1 MEEVLI
7 NIDSKYRDII
17 QYPNECKFRYNFMT
31 PYKNI
36 ISARMVSLEVNNN
49 INYIDSKKKNNF
61 FKLYLPNKLN
71 DPDGIGF
78 QLVDG
83 LLQSIQSIQN
93 IINTLF
99 NQIINTTGALQQPQI
114 NGINFAEKYFYVF
127 YLNQNTTINFNF
139 SLLIGPYG
147 LAPLIIES
155 GWHSVYGLVIQIQ
168 TYITFTRTSLI
179 QANVQDNNLTN
190 FITSCK
196 FTLNEINLRVFDR
209 RSRDVDMAMT
219 TPGPDDCIRSDK
231 IETTSLDNS
240 NPQTNLD
247 LLKDHIYA
255 TYIENYS
262 TNGFVANI
270 ADTGILDKLLNEQ
283 SGSLYYINNTPT
295 TPNSQ
300 STQLYNLVSTVNL
313 TALRTSFSNK
323 FTDDTTTINNPNT
336 YYYYHTDLT
345 NPADDSSWS
354 YSTTQVTPTNKL
366 VNLLSKEYL
375 RTYSFITEDQNKS
388 PTYVPSLVKDIAE
401 FQIDFNT
408 YTESELINP
417 VSNGLVD
424 IKKMQYPP
432 LGFYLGFRPNLLEPV
447 NKFLITPV
455 ISGTQVIMTATKTFN
470 VIGNDYIFLKV
481 NDWGYFDFFGQQV
494 FAKILLT
501 SALGNARLDD
511 YINKEYRFRQPQNIQ
526 KLDIEL
532 VDYLG
537 NTVDLNGTD
546 YSFTLELK
554 QILNTDQKNVIEKQN
569 LIFMSK

>member
-17 QYPNECKFRYNFMT
+17 QYPNECKFRYNLLT

-114 NGINFAEKYFYVF
+114 NGINFAEKYFYIF
-127 YLNQNTTINFNF
+127 YLNENPLIDFNF
-139 SLLIGPYG
+139 STFIAQYG
-147 LAPLIIES
+147 LGPLEIKS

-179 QANVQDNNLTN
+179 QANVQNDNLTN
-190 FITSCK
+190 FITNCQ
-196 FTLNEINLRVFDR
+196 FTLNEINLKVFDR
-209 RSRDVDMAMT
+209 RERNVT
-219 TPGPDDCIRSDK
+219 NGNPEQNDCIRSD
-231 IETTSLDNS
+231 IIIAISPNNS

-247 LLKDHIYA
+247 LLKAHIYA

-262 TNGFVANI
+262 TNGFVATGT
-270 ADTGILDKLLNEQ
+270 DDGILDRLLGGQ
-283 SGSLYYINNTPT
+283 SGSLYYINNAKTI
-295 TPNSQ
+295 PNSQ
-300 STQLYNLVSTVNL
+300 STQLYNLMSTVNL
-313 TALRTSFSNK
+313 TALRTSFSNN
-323 FTDDTTTINNPNT
+323 FTDDTTTVNNPIT

-345 NPADDSSWS
+345 DPENNSSWS
-354 YSTTQVTPTNKL
+354 YPESQLSPTNKL
-366 VNLLSKEYL
+366 VNLLSKTYL
-375 RTYSFITEDQNKS
+375 RTNAFITEVQNQS

-432 LGFYLGFRPNLLEPV
+432 LGFYLGFRPKLLEPS
-447 NKFLITPV
+447 NKFLMTPI

-481 NDWGYFDFFGQQV
+481 NDWGYFDFFGQRV

-569 LIFMSK
+569 LIFMNK